1 VLGRLGTPEV
11 LTDFSAVERLLPE
24 WRALAETSAR
34 SALEA
39 PDWQLPLARRY
50 LNRYGTRF
58 LAWRAGDQLV
68 GVAPLALIADRPP
81 IRPIRQ
87 LAWWGSVGPR
97 MRGLTDV
104 VATDAARDEVLDS
117 FGAWLRTDNN
127 WDILRVVRPQFE
139 SATPARLRRAA
150 ADAGWAYAAYANLRS
165 TTYQL
170 DLPDSEE
177 GWEKHLGSKARKVM
191 RWETRKFAERGGV
204 LEAAVDPTEVPK
216 VLDACER
223 LLRAA
228 LGRQRGLFRA
238 RSGVQWPGPRVDTSA
253 LTARVT
259 RGSQPLVTRTEYRE
273 CSYPSHRTVTQWL

>member
-1 VLGRLGTPEV
+1 VVGIGPLEV
-11 LTDFSAVERLLPE
+11 LTDLAAVERLLPE

-117 FGAWLRTDNN
+117 FGAWLRTGQRCS
-127 WDILRVVRPQFE
+127 LPSLAAKPRSRQVRRQ
-139 SATPARLRRAA
+139 SA
-150 ADAGWAYAAYANLRS
+150 W
-165 TTYQL
+165 
-170 DLPDSEE
+170 
-177 GWEKHLGSKARKVM
+177 
-191 RWETRKFAERGGV
+191 
-204 LEAAVDPTEVPK
+204 
-216 VLDACER
+216 
-223 LLRAA
+223 
-228 LGRQRGLFRA
+228 A
-238 RSGVQWPGPRVDTSA
+238 RSIA
-253 LTARVT
+253 LNAAQKVA
-259 RGSQPLVTRTEYRE
+259 
-273 CSYPSHRTVTQWL
+273 